1 MRDYVKEMLDAWSNE
16 GEEAAYVLGSSLLVE
31 IENDREHL
39 TRQEAAIL
47 ALGRV
52 LRDRAGVETVEFAE
66 EHKDRSE
73 SSPELDTIEQSERP
87 RLIAQAAREVWEDQ
101 QEQWAGPEKDLVKT
115 QDVRAKLQAK
125 DLDLGVQ
132 QPLAVIG
139 TVLAS
144 ADGFTKIAR
153 NTFEYALPSPSDDA
167 EDLPW

>member
-1 MRDYVKEMLDAWSNE
+1 MLDAWSNE

-39 TRQEAAIL
+39 TRQEAAIM

-52 LRDRAGVETVEFAE
+52 LQDRTGVETAEFAVE
-66 EHKDRSE
+66 LPDQPEAG
-73 SSPELDTIEQSERP
+73 PELNPIEQAHRP
-87 RLIAQAAREVWEDQ
+87 RLIAEVAREVWGDQ
-101 QEQWAGPEKDLVKT
+101 QEPWAGPEKDLVKT
-115 QDVRAKLQAK
+115 QDVLAKLQARG
-125 DLDLGVQ
+125 LDLGVR

-153 NTFEYALPSPSDDA
+153 NTFEYSVPPNSDDA